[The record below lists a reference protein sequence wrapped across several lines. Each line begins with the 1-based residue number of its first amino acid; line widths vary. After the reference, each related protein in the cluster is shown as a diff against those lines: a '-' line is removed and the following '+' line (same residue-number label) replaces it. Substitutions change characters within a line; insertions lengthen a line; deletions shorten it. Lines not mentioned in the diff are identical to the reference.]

1 MYKST
6 NLLIETKPKLVRDNI
21 PEIIKKAENV
31 KVVIRI
37 LGDNEYG
44 ERLIEKIHEETEE
57 FSLAIK
63 DNTNPVEELADILEL
78 INAAADYV
86 GSTISE
92 VEKERLK
99 KLEKRGGFKKK
110 IMLLGKENKEK
121 KK

>member
-6 NLLIETKPKLVRDNI
+6 NLPIEIKPKLVRDKI
-21 PEIIKKAENV
+21 PEIIEQTDGVKALT
-31 KVVIRI
+31 RI
-37 LGDNEYG
+37 LDNKEYG

-78 INAAADYV
+78 VNAAADYV
-86 GSTISE
+86 GSSIDE

-99 KLEKRGGFKKK
+99 KLEKRGGFKKR
-110 IMLLGKENKEK
+110 IMLLGKESKKQEK
-121 KK
+121 